1 MVHQYVVS
9 VIVHVEEIQYCSMM
23 IENFSISIQDF
34 VLFQRKEFPQQQ
46 TIMLSIF
53 QTTFTIHLTHLA
65 ELDQTELIVLMVAR
79 GGMLILFG
87 KKSI

>member
-9 VIVHVEEIQYCSMM
+9 VIVHVEEIQYFSMM
-23 IENFSISIQDF
+23 IENFSISTLDSA
-34 VLFQRKEFPQQQ
+34 LFQKKESPQQQ
-46 TIMLSIF
+46 IIMLPIF
-53 QTTFTIHLTHLA
+53 QITFTIHLTPLA

-87 KKSI
+87 KKTI